1 MPRKPAKKKVTKN
14 RPGRKP
20 GSGLW
25 NYKTYLKKIEEL
37 SKNLCTQKFIAHEC
51 NLSAAQF
58 SVYVNEKD
66 KVTGEFTERALALQ
80 NALSRGRVEV
90 EDIAKAVIVD
100 AMLDPNNPNHY
111 RAAKDILTYKFGWKT
126 SENQTQVIVN
136 NEIKTENPF
145 EQLSDEE
152 LEQKAEEEVIH

>member
-1 MPRKPAKKKVTKN
+1 
-14 RPGRKP
+14 
-20 GSGLW
+20 
-25 NYKTYLKKIEEL
+25 
-37 SKNLCTQKFIAHEC
+37 
-51 NLSAAQF
+51 
-58 SVYVNEKD
+58 
-66 KVTGEFTERALALQ
+66 
-80 NALSRGRVEV
+80 
-90 EDIAKAVIVD
+90 
-100 AMLDPNNPNHY
+100 MLDPNNPNHY